1 MSNDAISV
9 SSGISEETHLSS
21 DAIAGR
27 YAQLA
32 AAREEI
38 LERARDMASLTVPSI
53 FPNVDTTEN
62 HQLPTPFQSTGA
74 RAVNNLANK
83 LLLTLFPVS
92 SPFFKLEVAEGIVQQ
107 IQNQKN
113 KNIKEEIEQKMAEME
128 NIIQSDLEISA
139 FRPKLFEAL
148 RQLIVVGNF
157 LIYIPK
163 EGEPEGFSL
172 NKYVVKRSNSG
183 QVLEIILKQTISREE
198 LPDKWKEQIDANLP
212 LDSYV
217 EGVAS
222 ETTGHVK
229 DSKYCLYTRIHLEDN
244 KYLERKYING
254 IELEGT
260 QGSYP
265 KDANAWLALRW
276 NGLSGEDYGRSYVE
290 EYLGDLIA
298 LEGLSRSIQE
308 HSAIASKTFGVIRP
322 NSNMT
327 PRDLASVPN
336 GGFVVGE
343 PEDLAYPEVGKR
355 GDMQVAQEMH
365 RNLTDSISRAF
376 LITQVRDSERTTAA
390 EIRLLAN
397 ELETA
402 LGGAYSLQ
410 ANTLQKPLLMRE
422 IYRLKKQDKLP
433 TVHNEDISPKVIVGL
448 EGLGRGTDLEKL
460 LKASEA
466 LAGIG
471 GVAQAIPGLDMD
483 KVVQFVF
490 NSVGLDS
497 DEVLKSPE
505 QLQQEQQAA
514 QQQQLA
520 ASMTDAVTKG
530 IGGAI
535 PQVAK
540 GMIDNPEGLQQL
552 ASGQAGGQ
560 LPTG

>member
-1 MSNDAISV
+1 MSNDALSV
-9 SSGISEETHLSS
+9 SSDISEETHLKS

-32 AAREEI
+32 SVREEI

-53 FPNVDTTEN
+53 FPNIDTTEN
-62 HQLPTPFQSTGA
+62 HQLPTPYQSVGA

-92 SPFFKLEVAEGIVQQ
+92 APFFKLEVSEGIVQQ

-113 KNIKEEIEQKMAEME
+113 KNIKEDIEQKMSEME
-128 NIIQSDLEISA
+128 NIIQSDLEVSA
-139 FRPKLFEAL
+139 FRPKLFEAI
-148 RQLIVVGNF
+148 RQLIVVGDF

-163 EGEPEGFSL
+163 EGEPEGYSL
-172 NKYVVKRSNSG
+172 NKYVVKRSNTG
-183 QVLEIILKQTISREE
+183 TVLEIILKQTISREE
-198 LPDKWKEQIDANLP
+198 LPPNWLEQLDADLP
-212 LDSYV
+212 LDSHMD
-217 EGVAS
+217 ESAS
-222 ETTGHVK
+222 QTTGHPK
-229 DSKYCLYTRIHLEDN
+229 DSKYCLYTRVYLDGK
-244 KYLERKYING
+244 KYIEKKYING
-254 IELEGT
+254 IELEGSH
-260 QGSYP
+260 GEYP
-265 KDANAWLALRW
+265 KDANAWLPLRW

-355 GDMQVAQEMH
+355 GDMTVAQEMH
-365 RNLTDSISRAF
+365 KLLTDSISRAF

-390 EIRLLAN
+390 EIRLLAS

-402 LGGAYSLQ
+402 LGGAYSLL
-410 ANTLQKPLLMRE
+410 AVTLQKPLLMRE
-422 IYRLKKQDKLP
+422 IYRLKKRGTLP
-433 TVHNEDISPKVIVGL
+433 TVHSDDVSPKVIVGL

-460 LKASEA
+460 LKAAEA
-466 LAGIG
+466 MAGLAQ
-471 GVAQAIPGLDMD
+471 VSQAIPGLDMD

-497 DEVLKSPE
+497 DEVLKSQE
-505 QLQQEQQAA
+505 QIAQEQQAA
-514 QQQQLA
+514 AQQQLA
-520 ASMTDAVTKG
+520 SSMTDAVTKG

-540 GMIDNPEGLQQL
+540 GMIDNPDSLQQL
-552 ASGQAGGQ
+552 AGGQAGGQ